1 MRAMVFHG
9 PGQKS
14 WDEVPDP
21 IITQPTDAIVRV
33 EAVTICGTD
42 LHILG
47 GDVPEFAPGRILG
60 HEAVGSRLDAA
71 AKLGADVI
79 VDSGRDNPADVIARL
94 TGGLGADVT
103 IEAVGIAET
112 FETAVD
118 LVRPGGHVANIGVH
132 GKPATLHLEK
142 IWIRDRTITTG
153 LVDTYSTPRLIDL
166 VASGRLDP
174 AAMITHRFTMDEFPS
189 AYDTFARVGETGAL
203 KVVITAA

>member
-21 IITQPTDAIVRV
+21 IITQPTDAIIRV

-42 LHILG
+42 LHILR

-71 AKLGADVI
+71 A
-79 VDSGRDNPADVIARL
+79 
-94 TGGLGADVT
+94 
-103 IEAVGIAET
+103 
-112 FETAVD
+112 
-118 LVRPGGHVANIGVH
+118 
-132 GKPATLHLEK
+132 
-142 IWIRDRTITTG
+142 
-153 LVDTYSTPRLIDL
+153 
-166 VASGRLDP
+166 
-174 AAMITHRFTMDEFPS
+174 MITHRFTMDEFPS
-189 AYDTFARVGETGAL
+189 AYDTFARAGETGAL